1 MPALSARS
9 LARRA
14 VFVPHDIPLSEALRR
29 VAEAGA
35 GGVVLT
41 DAEGRPVA
49 VSQEAAVSAVPVERR
64 PWVPVSSV
72 SAALD
77 PRAALPADLSGE
89 PLLVAMTAHPASEYV
104 VVEADGTLVG
114 VLATAD
120 VEAALTR

>member
-9 LARRA
+9 LVRPA
-14 VFVPHDIPLSEALRR
+14 VFVPHDTPLSEALRR

-72 SAALD
+72 SATLD

-89 PLLVAMTAHPASEYV
+89 PLLVAMTAYPSSEYV
-104 VVEADGTLVG
+104 VVEADGTVVG
-114 VLATAD
+114 VLTTAD